1 LNYLIFNSLSYWRDP
16 RSAGFPSGKPL
27 EERAFWP
34 SYEIAGVGISFG
46 LLLAAFVAIAVWV
59 LYKRSRFGFEI
70 GVIAD
75 SPRAAR
81 YIGIRTKTTIVA
93 VTALSGALAGIG
105 GASQVGD
112 FTHYLDAKGLQLNS
126 FGYTGIVVAALAR
139 LNPLGAIVVAILLGG
154 LTNAGYSLQGPD
166 FPSGL
171 VGTLQGLIL
180 FTAVAGE
187 ILMKY
192 RVKRNTAAKKA
203 TVAS

>member
-1 LNYLIFNSLSYWRDP
+1 MSISL
-16 RSAGFPSGKPL
+16 
-27 EERAFWP
+27 
-34 SYEIAGVGISFG
+34 G
-46 LLLAAFVAIAVWV
+46 LLLAVVAAVSVWV

-81 YIGIRTKTTIVA
+81 YIGIRTKATIIA

-112 FTHYLDAKGLQLNS
+112 FTHYLDAKGMQLNS

-139 LNPLGAIVVAILLGG
+139 LNPIGAIVVAVLMGG

-192 RVKRNTAAKKA
+192 RVKTNRAAQKVA
-203 TVAS
+203 VAS

>member
-1 LNYLIFNSLSYWRDP
+1 
-16 RSAGFPSGKPL
+16 
-27 EERAFWP
+27 
-34 SYEIAGVGISFG
+34 
-46 LLLAAFVAIAVWV
+46 VWV

-81 YIGIRTKTTIVA
+81 YIGIRTKTTIVV

>member
-1 LNYLIFNSLSYWRDP
+1 M
-16 RSAGFPSGKPL
+16 
-27 EERAFWP
+27 
-34 SYEIAGVGISFG
+34 
-46 LLLAAFVAIAVWV
+46 
-59 LYKRSRFGFEI
+59 
-70 GVIAD
+70 
-75 SPRAAR
+75 
-81 YIGIRTKTTIVA
+81 
-93 VTALSGALAGIG
+93 
-105 GASQVGD
+105 GD

-139 LNPLGAIVVAILLGG
+139 LNPIGAIVVAILLGG

-192 RVKRNTAAKKA
+192 RVKRNTAGKKA

>member
-1 LNYLIFNSLSYWRDP
+1 
-16 RSAGFPSGKPL
+16 
-27 EERAFWP
+27 
-34 SYEIAGVGISFG
+34 
-46 LLLAAFVAIAVWV
+46 VAVAVWV

-70 GVIAD
+70 GIIAD

-81 YIGIRTKTTIVA
+81 YIGIRTKTTIVL

-112 FTHYLDAKGLQLNS
+112 FTHNLDAKGLQLNS

-203 TVAS
+203 MVAP